1 LLNGEYAFVTPPLE
15 YTQQI
20 MTTSLGRKY
29 LPLRIFGCVLLILA
43 AAKYSFS
50 TDRHSSVKLLKVD
63 PIRVDFGTV
72 AVGTRTQ
79 PQTVTLTNSG
89 TAPLPIASILVSG
102 IDFAQSNNCGEQ
114 LAAGAQCSVQIT
126 FQPAILGPRL
136 GTAIITT
143 TNDPGSP
150 NLLVLNGVGE

>member
-1 LLNGEYAFVTPPLE
+1 
-15 YTQQI
+15 
-20 MTTSLGRKY
+20 MTTSQARKHF
-29 LPLRIFGCVLLILA
+29 PLRVFGCALLILA
-43 AAKYSFS
+43 AGKYSFS
-50 TDRHSSVKLLKVD
+50 ADAQTSVKLLKAD
-63 PIRVDFGTV
+63 PLQVDFGAV

-79 PQTVTLTNSG
+79 PQTVTLTNDG

-114 LAAGAQCSVQIT
+114 LAPGAQCTIQIT

>member
-1 LLNGEYAFVTPPLE
+1 MNASQGSRTWLLFAVGIALLLPAVARTLLADVTGV
-15 YTQQI
+15 QQI
-20 MTTSLGRKY
+20 
-29 LPLRIFGCVLLILA
+29 
-43 AAKYSFS
+43 
-50 TDRHSSVKLLKVD
+50 LKVAPD
-63 PIRVDFGTV
+63 KVDFGAV
-72 AVGTRTQ
+72 PVGTRTQ

-89 TAPLPIASILVSG
+89 NAPLRIAGILVSG
-102 IDFAQSNNCGEQ
+102 IDFAQSNNCGMQ

>member
-1 LLNGEYAFVTPPLE
+1 MNVLRKSKMWLLFAVGAL
-15 YTQQI
+15 
-20 MTTSLGRKY
+20 L
-29 LPLRIFGCVLLILA
+29 LPA
-43 AAKYSFS
+43 AAK
-50 TDRHSSVKLLKVD
+50 KLLADSTGAQRILKLAPD
-63 PIRVDFGTV
+63 KVDFGSVT
-72 AVGTRTQ
+72 VGTRTQ

-89 TAPLPIASILVSG
+89 NSPLPIASILVSG
-102 IDFAQSNNCGEQ
+102 IDFAQSNNCGAQ

>member
-1 LLNGEYAFVTPPLE
+1 MTAPPGSKTWLLFAVGIAL
-15 YTQQI
+15 
-20 MTTSLGRKY
+20 L
-29 LPLRIFGCVLLILA
+29 LPAATRRLLADVAGAQRILKA
-43 AAKYSFS
+43 APDK
-50 TDRHSSVKLLKVD
+50 
-63 PIRVDFGTV
+63 VDFGTV
-72 AVGTRTQ
+72 PVGTRTQ

-89 TAPLPIASILVSG
+89 NAPLPMVSILVSG
-102 IDFAQSNNCGEQ
+102 IDFKQSNNCGAQ
-114 LAAGAQCSVQIT
+114 LAPGAQCSVQIT